1 MHFPSVIVIRLPL
14 SKVLRNRHYRL
25 IMKLSQVEFRAAMA
39 PVLTDLE
46 REQCNEPIAAL
57 MTSVT
62 ASGCEINVRCE
73 PPGNSVI
80 RECARFAIAISEVGV
95 MIWSPLL
102 MKYHDGIVF
111 QAVR

>member
-1 MHFPSVIVIRLPL
+1 MDRLADPQW
-14 SKVLRNRHYRL
+14 
-25 IMKLSQVEFRAAMA
+25 M
-39 PVLTDLE
+39 E
-46 REQCNEPIAAL
+46 RIAAL

-62 ASGCEINVRCE
+62 ALGCEINVRCE

-111 QAVR
+111 QAAC